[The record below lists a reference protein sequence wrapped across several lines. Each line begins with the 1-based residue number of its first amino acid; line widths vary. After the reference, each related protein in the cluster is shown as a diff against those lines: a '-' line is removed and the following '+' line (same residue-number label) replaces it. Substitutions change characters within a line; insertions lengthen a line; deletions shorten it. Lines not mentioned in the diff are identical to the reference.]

1 MVTVFDPLGMPAVGF
16 ETFHDIL
23 REGYLSVTI

>member
-1 MVTVFDPLGMPAVGF
+1 MVTVFDPLSMPAVGF

-23 REGYLSVTI
+23 CEGYLRVPV